1 MTPVNDRPRRSSE
14 TTVTVSPA
22 DIAEK
27 FEQPGARHAAV

>member
-22 DIAEK
+22 DISEK